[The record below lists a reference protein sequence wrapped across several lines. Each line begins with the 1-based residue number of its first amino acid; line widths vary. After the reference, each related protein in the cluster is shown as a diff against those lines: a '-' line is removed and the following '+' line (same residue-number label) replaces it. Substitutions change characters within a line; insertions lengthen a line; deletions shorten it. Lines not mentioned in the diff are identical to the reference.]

1 MSRANLSCT
10 EELPIGPLWA
20 EQALVWWDGAMTFPP
35 DATVSDAGEFGLI
48 EALTG
53 IFEQGDQVLVGP
65 GDDAA
70 VLRVRTGHVVVSTDL
85 MVEGRHFR
93 RDWVSAAD
101 VGHRAAAQ
109 NLSDINAMGGR
120 ATSLTIGLAAPA
132 DLPAE
137 WALDFARGF
146 AEECALV
153 GASVV
158 GGDLSRADQLVIAVT
173 VLGACT
179 VAPVVRSGARP
190 GDVLALCGR
199 QGWAAGGMAVLGRG
213 FRSPRVLVEAYR
225 RPEPPY
231 DAGPVAADAGA
242 TAMIDVSDGLLADAG
257 HIATASG
264 VAMDVHRDAF
274 ELAEPLQA
282 VGAALGA
289 DPLQFILG
297 GGDDHALLATF
308 PDGSVPDGWLVIG
321 TVTEGAGVTVDG
333 AGVRRPDR
341 LDPLLKALTAPSGN
355 GRFVSPDS
363 TRRFVARCARERRLA
378 RSPARRGRGF
388 AGSARD
394 LASLDAAGADVEA
407 LGRAVDRGPDAL
419 DVGVEATLRDLARPG
434 TVVAESRLLGADVTD
449 GSHRELLRIEV

>member
-1 MSRANLSCT
+1 
-10 EELPIGPLWA
+10 
-20 EQALVWWDGAMTFPP
+20 MTFPA
-35 DATVSDAGEFGLI
+35 DATISDAGEFGLI

-53 IFEQGDQVLVGP
+53 IFAQGDQVVVGP

-137 WALDFARGF
+137 WALGFARGF

-158 GGDLSRADQLVIAVT
+158 GGDLSRADQIVIAVT

-231 DAGPVAADAGA
+231 DAGQVAADAGA
-242 TAMIDVSDGLLADAG
+242 TSMIDVSDGLLADAG
-257 HIATASG
+257 HVATASG
-264 VAMDVHRDAF
+264 VAIDVHRDAF
-274 ELAEPLQA
+274 EVAEPLQA

-308 PDGSVPDGWLVIG
+308 PDGSVPDGWLVVG
-321 TVTEGAGVTVDG
+321 AVAVGAGVTVDG
-333 AGVRRPDR
+333 EEYD
-341 LDPLLKALTAPSGN
+341 
-355 GRFVSPDS
+355 
-363 TRRFVARCARERRLA
+363 
-378 RSPARRGRGF
+378 
-388 AGSARD
+388 
-394 LASLDAAGADVEA
+394 
-407 LGRAVDRGPDAL
+407 GPT
-419 DVGVEATLRDLARPG
+419 GWT
-434 TVVAESRLLGADVTD
+434 
-449 GSHRELLRIEV
+449 HF